1 MPTDPRFVF
10 DTNVII
16 SALLLKQS
24 VARQAFDKACAAG
37 KLLVSQ
43 ATIEEINEVIRRPA
57 FDLYIFEDER
67 IQFISALVREA
78 TLIDISETIVE
89 CRDPKDDN
97 FLELAVNGQAA
108 AIVSGDNDLLS
119 LNPFRKILILTPRQF
134 LDQPFS

>member
-24 VARQAFDKACAAG
+24 VARQAFDKACTEA

-43 ATIEEINEVIRRPA
+43 ATIEEINEVIHRPA
-57 FDLYIFEDER
+57 FDRYIFEDER

-89 CRDPKDDN
+89 CRDPKDDK
-97 FLELAVNGQAA
+97 FLNWL
-108 AIVSGDNDLLS
+108 
-119 LNPFRKILILTPRQF
+119 
-134 LDQPFS
+134 